1 LWGGFVLSVIASYR
15 RLSACLS
22 DLRLDGVHQYPV
34 FSLRRFRRLALL
46 KVGASQFVFRHRH
59 FILGSCGALERQPHG
74 RHGRQMASAF
84 GQFSVFSIFLETQ
97 KPKILY
103 FGDFANLTFEFFV
116 LW

>member
-22 DLRLDGVHQYPV
+22 DLRLDVVYQYPA
-34 FSLRRFRRLALL
+34 FSLRRFRCLALL

-74 RHGRQMASAF
+74 RQTSDGIGFRAVF
-84 GQFSVFSIFLETQ
+84 RFSYFFRN
-97 KPKILY
+97 PKTKNPL
-103 FGDFANLTFEFFV
+103 FWRLRKLDF
-116 LW
+116 